1 MQIHMKPLLPILA
14 FFLCFSIAEA
24 QQTFSK
30 NRLLVKVKETARS
43 PEFWSQQSILTVN
56 NEYNV
61 SQTTALNRLSHNDLY
76 VIHFETEQDIHSAIQ
91 SYRET
96 GLFSIVEPDYIGH
109 GGGKMM
115 TTLALPNDQYFERQ
129 WGLVNDGTFTLSNAT
144 NDSDIDMEL
153 GWDIEKGS
161 SDIVVAVLDSGVKLN
176 HPELKDR
183 LWQNNQETTLDGI
196 DNDQNGYIDDTNGW
210 DFANG
215 DRNPMDDHG
224 HGSNVTGIV
233 GAEANNEIGYAGV
246 DQNCRLMIGKILD
259 SNNSGSYSWWIEAIY
274 YAVDNGARVINMSVG
289 GSSYSS
295 LMQEV
300 VDYAYDHGVTIVACM
315 MNFNV
320 GQDYYP
326 AAYQNTIA
334 VGSTNADDSR
344 TEPFFWDQNSGSNFG
359 PHLDLV
365 APGNFIYGLRY
376 NSDTNFN
383 TYWGGTSQSTPLVT
397 GVAALLLAQDPSRT
411 PDDIRNILNSTA
423 EDMVGDESDEPGWD
437 PYYGNGRLNAHA
449 ALSFGTTSTDRLEDH
464 LIFEAHPNPI
474 RAGNEFTINGIE
486 GNEVSIKI
494 YTMNGRLISKDKHPV
509 ANRSIKMPFNQK
521 AGTYYL
527 QVIQSDGHKGG
538 VVVLVTE

>member
-1 MQIHMKPLLPILA
+1 MKPLLPILA

-24 QQTFSK
+24 QQPYAK

-43 PEFWSQQSILTVN
+43 PEFWIQQSILTLNKVHNVN
-56 NEYNV
+56 H
-61 SQTTALNRLSHNDLY
+61 TTALNRLSQNDLY
-76 VIHFETEQDIHSAIQ
+76 VIHFVTDQEINSAIQ
-91 SYRET
+91 SYKET
-96 GLFSIVEPDYIGH
+96 GLFSIVEPDYIGY

-115 TTLALPNDQYFERQ
+115 TTMDLPNDQYFERQ
-129 WGLVNDGTFTLSNAT
+129 WGLVNDGSFTLSTAT

-153 GWDIEKGS
+153 AWDIEKGS
-161 SDIVVAVLDSGVKLN
+161 SNIVVAILDSGVKLN

-183 LWQNNQETTLDGI
+183 LWQNDQETGLDGM

-215 DRNPMDDHG
+215 DRNPSDDHG

-259 SNNSGSYSWWIEAIY
+259 SDNSGFYSWWIEAIY

-295 LMQEV
+295 LMQEA
-300 VDYAYDHGVTIVACM
+300 VDYAYEKGVTIVACM

-320 GQDYYP
+320 GQEYYP

-334 VGSTNADDSR
+334 VGSTNSDDSR

-359 PHLDLV
+359 PHIDLV

-397 GVAALLLAQDPSRT
+397 GVASLLLAQDPLRT

-423 EDMVGDESDEPGWD
+423 EDMIGDGTDVPGWD

-449 ALSFGTTSTDRLEDH
+449 ALSFGTTSITKLNDN
-464 LIFEAHPNPI
+464 LILEAHPNPI
-474 RAGNEFTINGIE
+474 RVGHTMMINGID
-486 GNEVSIKI
+486 GLEVIINI
-494 YTMNGRLISKDKHPV
+494 YTMNGRLISKDKHLV
-509 ANRSIKMPFNQK
+509 ANRSINMSLEQE

-527 QVIQSDGHKGG
+527 QVIQSDGQKGG
-538 VVVLVTE
+538 MVVLVTE